1 MGTGFFKNDILEVNS
16 GVVKIGGAMG
26 NDPTQLLMELA
37 ERVRRG
43 ERWVLAH
50 GASGP
55 MESICRSC
63 GIEPLYVTSPSGYRS
78 RFVGAKEL
86 ALFEAACCHYSVEL
100 SWKLG
105 KLGIGALPIYPSQ
118 AVTARATRKDSL
130 RSVENGKVRILRGNY
145 SGTVCGFE
153 PAPLADAWE
162 KGLLPLLP
170 PLASDDKGSNLN
182 VDGDRMAAAAASAIG
197 ADVLVILSN
206 VPGILRDVDNPE
218 SRVAMGSLDGWSELE
233 TLAQGNMKRKL
244 LAAREAL
251 EGNVGKVILAD
262 SRKDNPISRALA
274 GGGTTL
280 CRTSTAAA
288 D

>member
-1 MGTGFFKNDILEVNS
+1 MTTVNDILKVNS
-16 GVVKIGGAMG
+16 GVVKIGGAVG
-26 NDPTQLLMELA
+26 NDPSQLLKELA
-37 ERVRRG
+37 ERVRGG
-43 ERWVLAH
+43 ERWVLVH

-55 MESICRSC
+55 METMCRSC
-63 GIEPLYVTSPSGYRS
+63 GVEPLYVTSPSGYRS

-86 ALFEAACCHYSVEL
+86 ALFEAACCSYSVEL

-105 KLGIGALPIYPSQ
+105 KMGIGSLPIYPAQ
-118 AVTARATRKDSL
+118 AVTAKATRKDSL

-145 SGTVCGFE
+145 SGTVHGFE
-153 PAPLADAWE
+153 AAPIADAWS

-170 PLASDDKGSNLN
+170 PLASDDQGNNLN

-197 ADVLVILSN
+197 ADVLIILSN
-206 VPGILRDVDNPE
+206 VPGILRNVEDPE
-218 SRVAMGSLDGWSELE
+218 SRVEAGSFDMWSELE

-251 EGNVGKVILAD
+251 EGNVGKVVLAD
-262 SRKDNPISRALA
+262 SRKDNPITRALA

-280 CRTSTAAA
+280 CRTFTAAVV
-288 D
+288 